1 MPAALRKAPETKTQF
16 FPALVKMLMESNLD
30 DESWAVY
37 DEEADLMSKDPAT
50 TAMSSI
56 NRLCEDL
63 GEKTTL
69 LCTQPIIAECINSEN
84 WI

>member
-1 MPAALRKAPETKTQF
+1 
-16 FPALVKMLMESNLD
+16 MLMESNLD

-69 LCTQPIIAECINSEN
+69 LCT
-84 WI
+84 